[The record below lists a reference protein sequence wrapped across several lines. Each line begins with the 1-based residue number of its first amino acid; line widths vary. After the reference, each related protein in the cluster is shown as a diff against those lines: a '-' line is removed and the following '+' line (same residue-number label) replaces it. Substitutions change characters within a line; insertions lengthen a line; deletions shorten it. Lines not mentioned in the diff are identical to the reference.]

1 MRVRR
6 RVRRIASRTNRR
18 RVRRMASRTNR
29 RRVMGMASRKNRR
42 RARRRF
48 RGGGEQEEGQE
59 EGQQDGQYKCQEEG
73 QGIANMRAI
82 NLLLA
87 GAIYTVL

>member
-1 MRVRR
+1 MNFYRY
-6 RVRRIASRTNRR
+6 RIQ
-18 RVRRMASRTNR
+18 
-29 RRVMGMASRKNRR
+29 KQY
-42 RARRRF
+42 F
-48 RGGGEQEEGQE
+48 RPYKEGQE